1 MTVSAV
7 PNPTFSVTKSPVN
20 YAVNSRWLLALYSVI
35 PISLLAVLLD
45 HLFFDF
51 RLREL
56 LPSNPASLVIWAV
69 IFNFPHI
76 TSSLITLID
85 DEYIPFYRQR
95 FLKILL
101 IIIAAVLFL
110 NFAVPFLF
118 PGLPSAIVMALFFAF
133 YASYTM
139 YHVLS
144 QQFGVGMILM
154 KKPSGTA
161 AYERWRWTGAIA
173 ASFMYGMVFA
183 EPVLKP
189 IALYGYSAY
198 NIAAA
203 CAAVF
208 IALSTAQG
216 LVLTKGSQR
225 LLGTW
230 YVYSNVAMLLATF
243 ALLMLGYG
251 FFVIAIPRIVHDITA
266 LSIYSVHDQNRN
278 SVKQHNYIYR
288 ALSFLHVPPVI
299 LCTVLAV
306 IVANFIQCGAFLFD
320 SWLGFQSDSECAI
333 SHYYTPATAEN
344 PLPHSMQLWLQI
356 LFICGFFHYYIEGF
370 VWKRDAI
377 HRHAIKFS

>member
-1 MTVSAV
+1 MSTPVASQSF
-7 PNPTFSVTKSPVN
+7 NVTKVPVN
-20 YAVNSRWLLALYSVI
+20 VAVNSHWLLALYSVI
-35 PISLLAVLLD
+35 PLSLLAVLLD
-45 HLFFDF
+45 YLFFDF

-76 TSSLITLID
+76 TSSLITLLD
-85 DEYIPFYRQR
+85 DEYIPFYKQKFSR
-95 FLKILL
+95 ILL
-101 IIIAAVLFL
+101 VIVFAVLTL
-110 NFAVPFLF
+110 NFLVPMLF
-118 PGLPSAIVMALFFAF
+118 PGLPSAIVMAAFFAF

-161 AYERWRWTGAIA
+161 AYERWRWSGAIA

-183 EPVLKP
+183 EPALKVVQ
-189 IALYGYSAY
+189 LYGYTAY
-198 NIAAA
+198 QIAGAFAA
-203 CAAVF
+203 LF
-208 IALSTAQG
+208 IAFATVQG
-216 LVLTKGSQR
+216 LALTQGSQR

-230 YVYSNVAMLLATF
+230 YVYSNVAMLLATY
-243 ALLMLGYG
+243 ALLLMGYG

-278 SVKQHNYIYR
+278 SVKQHNYVYR
-288 ALSFLHVPPVI
+288 ALSFLRVPPLI
-299 LCTVLAV
+299 LCTLLA
-306 IVANFIQCGAFLFD
+306 IAVANSIQCGAYLFD
-320 SWLGFQSDSECAI
+320 TWLGFKSVSECAI
-333 SHYYTPATAEN
+333 QHYYTPATAEN